1 MWIRSGWYGA
11 VRGSGL
17 LSVLVFSVGMA
28 TEAPDPNLTLVLLT
42 MLSVDLPYW
51 ETAQAERD
59 LTSELKRR
67 VGRLPRSDRVLT
79 A

>member
-1 MWIRSGWYGA
+1 M
-11 VRGSGL
+11 